1 MIYTEINITGLEEIK
16 ARVRELADLTERMH
30 VALGKLENCKI
41 MSTEQKKGHVI
52 SRNSA
57 VSAV

>member
-1 MIYTEINITGLEEIK
+1 MPALHREVIWQVNAISRVLKKSYTESRLYIL
-16 ARVRELADLTERMH
+16 
-30 VALGKLENCKI
+30 

>member
-1 MIYTEINITGLEEIK
+1 MDSMCFK
-16 ARVRELADLTERMH
+16 AERF
-30 VALGKLENCKI
+30 VQL

>member
-1 MIYTEINITGLEEIK
+1 MRDENRPVRIK
-16 ARVRELADLTERMH
+16 LFSLLNTILILISCKRLSEYFHIMV
-30 VALGKLENCKI
+30 KL